1 MFQLVREWISFVFL
15 NFLLGDMLGNHNL
28 SETLLEPCL
37 QVDVVVETVQELHNY
52 IDTND
57 DDGSGLKPR
66 K

>member
-1 MFQLVREWISFVFL
+1 
-15 NFLLGDMLGNHNL
+15 MLGNHNL